1 MQQKQLGLLS
11 LMAAVVGT
19 IVGGAAFNLPSDMA
33 AVAGSGPVI
42 LAWVITGIGMLALA
56 LVFQN
61 LSLRKPELSGGIYSY
76 ARAGFGPFIGF
87 NSAWGYWIASILG
100 IVAFVT
106 LFFQTLSYFFPV
118 FGEGDNL
125 PSLVGGI
132 LFVLLFHWLVARG
145 IREAAIIN
153 VLTTVA
159 KLIPIVL
166 FLLIVLFAFERD
178 VFTADLWGEGS
189 FSWKAVGQQVKDTML
204 VTLWAFV
211 GIEGAIVLSGRAKR
225 VKDVGVATIVGL
237 IGTLAIYLLI
247 SVLSTGILSQ
257 AELAALP
264 EPSMAYVLKAVVG
277 PWGAVLIVIGL
288 MVSITGGMLSWY
300 LVTVEI
306 PYVAAKDGV
315 FPTRFAQVNQNGTP
329 IASLWWSTIITLA
342 FVGIVYVSAST
353 YQKVYSMA
361 SVAILIP
368 YLLSALYQ
376 LKLVLTRETYLND
389 GRKTRDLWISLFATG
404 YSLWTLYAAGLS
416 YLLLVSVVYGV
427 GLVMYLWVQRRQGR
441 AALGKWDWIVVG
453 LIVVAALAA
462 ISNGLV

>member
-1 MQQKQLGLLS
+1 MKQKQLGLFS

-33 AVAGSGPVI
+33 AAAGSGPVI
-42 LAWVITGIGMLALA
+42 LAWVITGLGMLALA
-56 LVFQN
+56 MVFRN
-61 LSLRKPELSGGIYSY
+61 LSSRKPELSGGIYSY

-87 NSAWGYWIASILG
+87 SSAWGYWIASILG

-106 LFFQTLSYFFPV
+106 LFFQTLRFFSPL
-118 FGEGDNL
+118 FGQGDNL

-132 LFVLLFHWLVARG
+132 AFVLFFHWLVARG
-145 IREAAIIN
+145 IKEAAIIN
-153 VLTTVA
+153 IMTTVA
-159 KLIPIVL
+159 KLIPIL
-166 FLLIVLFAFERD
+166 IFLIIVAAAFKRD
-178 VFTADLWGEGS
+178 VFMADLWGPGS
-189 FSWKAVGQQVKDTML
+189 FSWQSVSQQVKDTML

-225 VKDVGVATIVGL
+225 AKDVGVATIVGL
-237 IGTLAIYLLI
+237 LGTLAIYLLI

-264 EPSMAYVLKAVVG
+264 EPSMAYVLKAIVG

-288 MVSITGGMLSWY
+288 LISISGGMLSWY

-306 PYVAAKDGV
+306 PYVAAQDGV
-315 FPTRFAQVNQNGTP
+315 FPDRFAQVNRQGTP
-329 IASLWWSTIITLA
+329 MVSLWWSTGITLL
-342 FVGIVYVSAST
+342 FTGLVYVSAST

-376 LKLVLTRETYLND
+376 VKLALVGETYLKD
-389 GRKTRDLWISLFATG
+389 GRRTRDLLIGALATG
-404 YSLWTLYAAGLS
+404 YSLWTLYAAGLT
-416 YLLLVSVVYGV
+416 YLLMVSVVYAV
-427 GLVMYLWVQRRQGR
+427 GMVLYLWVRRGQEQSMR
-441 AALGKWDWIVVG
+441 KWDWIVAG
-453 LIVVAALAA
+453 IIVMAALVAL
-462 ISNGLV
+462 GGGMV